1 MIDLHIHTTYSDGSD
16 SVEEVLKK
24 AEEKKLTY
32 ISITDHDNCKAYQE
46 LKKLNIKKYYTGKI
60 IPGIEIKCVY
70 GGNLVEVLGYNID
83 PERMQKWAD
92 EYYKDKSKAKLQ
104 KKYIDI
110 LYKKAQEMGLKIN
123 KEEIEKFDPERE
135 WASVRMFKA
144 IRRHKENEK
153 FFPKGTLETF
163 DNFSKKYCA
172 NRKSK
177 LYIDKTKDYPPIQEV
192 IKVIKQCNGLAFLPH
207 LFIYKWAE
215 NKEEF
220 IKNIL
225 KDCQVDGIECM
236 HSEFT
241 ESQIK
246 YLLN

>member
-1 MIDLHIHTTYSDGSD
+1 MDITELTVHELIEKLDKKELTSEEIAKSYLDRIDEKEKDVQAFVNVTDR
-16 SVEEVLKK
+16 EEVLKK

-46 LKKLNIKKYYTGKI
+46 LKKRNIKNYYTGKI

-83 PERMQKWAD
+83 TEKMQKWAD

-110 LYKKAQEMGLKIN
+110 LYKKAQEMGLKID
-123 KEEIEKFDPERE
+123 KEEIEKFDPKRE

-192 IKVIKQCNGLAFLPH
+192 IK
-207 LFIYKWAE
+207 
-215 NKEEF
+215 
-220 IKNIL
+220 
-225 KDCQVDGIECM
+225 
-236 HSEFT
+236 
-241 ESQIK
+241 
-246 YLLN
+246 